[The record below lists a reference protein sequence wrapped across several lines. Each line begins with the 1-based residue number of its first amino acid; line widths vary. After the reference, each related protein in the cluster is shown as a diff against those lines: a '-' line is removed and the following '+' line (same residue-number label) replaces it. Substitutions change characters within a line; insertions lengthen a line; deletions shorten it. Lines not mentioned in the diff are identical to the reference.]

1 MGRKKPTNK
10 QLVQAIIE
18 LDGKIDYFCS
28 NTQSL
33 LSNFIEFMGK
43 TDEYKQ
49 YLKKKYENTEQD
61 KDTKKSS

>member
-10 QLVQAIIE
+10 QRVQAIIE
-18 LDGKIDYFCS
+18 LDNKIEYFCS